1 MVNKLEAFSC
11 WFVKKAIKFIKRNVQ
26 SNLSTYAFRVHA
38 NHSPGFVKGDLNF
51 QKLAVMERGDK
62 NYLNWERDPKKN
74 WVVIKRGR
82 QRMFWKGIKLFHE
95 KLTKTKTFTV
105 KEFWWLYGQKKGSAS
120 PRGCFSFFCV

>member
-82 QRMFWKGIKLFHE
+82 QRMF
-95 KLTKTKTFTV
+95 
-105 KEFWWLYGQKKGSAS
+105 
-120 PRGCFSFFCV
+120 